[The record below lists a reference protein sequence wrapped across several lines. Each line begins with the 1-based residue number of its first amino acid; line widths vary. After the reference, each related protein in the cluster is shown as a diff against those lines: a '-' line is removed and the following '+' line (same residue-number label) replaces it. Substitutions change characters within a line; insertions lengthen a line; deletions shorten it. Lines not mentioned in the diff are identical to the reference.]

1 PFPLCFILKPFLVP
15 PSWRALLKRQQPAVR
30 FVVRLRV
37 DEDRIACF
45 TLCYK
50 TLTDNTLS
58 KFSYESA
65 QKHFN

>member
-1 PFPLCFILKPFLVP
+1 FPLCFILKPFLVT
-15 PSWRALLKRQQPAVR
+15 PSWRVLLKRHHPDVR
-30 FVVRLRV
+30 FVVRLPV

-45 TLCYK
+45 TLSYK